1 MNTIYIAQHKR
12 VIILWGEDDAKQLW
26 LFLKISYQW
35 ADNLQ
40 SGTMI
45 MKNLQYNGIFNMKS
59 FM

>member
-35 ADNLQ
+35 AENLQ
-40 SGTMI
+40 SGTTI